1 MTPDA
6 ALTPSIHR
14 HRQKPITRRS
24 LLQGAG
30 GAASL
35 SALLAASVLAQ
46 GPQLREAIRQMSL
59 MTESALPERWLEPTT
74 SLVGVILDY
83 SASLRALE
91 LGEREPATFF
101 VAR

>member
-6 ALTPSIHR
+6 ALTPSIH
-14 HRQKPITRRS
+14 HHSQKPITRRS

-46 GPQLREAIRQMSL
+46 EPQLREAIRQMSV
-59 MTESALPERWLEPTT
+59 MTESGLSERWLEPTT
-74 SLVGVILDY
+74 GLVGVILDY
-83 SASLRALE
+83 SKTLRALE

-101 VAR
+101 QAR

>member
-1 MTPDA
+1 MTPDV

-14 HRQKPITRRS
+14 HRQKPITRRA

-30 GAASL
+30 GTGGL

-46 GPQLREAIRQMSL
+46 EPQLREAIRQMSV
-59 MTESALPERWLEPTT
+59 MTESGLSEPWLVPTT
-74 SLVGVILDY
+74 GLVGVILDY
-83 SASLRALE
+83 SKTLRALE

-101 VAR
+101 QAR